1 MKQIFKVTIPDFIF
15 PGFYDTNFDPSLV
28 LTNID
33 GELYTGEEENYLEL
47 VEDYQKDVV
56 ERIINHYKKVLPE
69 EFKIIDYKLVS
80 PEYYNYSND
89 HIDLSIEC
97 SYEDILYHFF
107 NYEEE
112 DLSYYLMLDNY
123 NRGEY
128 HLALLEILLEF
139 WPFVD
144 DLYETTLHELFIYG

>member
-1 MKQIFKVTIPDFIF
+1 M
-15 PGFYDTNFDPSLV
+15 
-28 LTNID
+28 
-33 GELYTGEEENYLEL
+33 EL

-69 EFKIIDYKLVS
+69 EFKIIDYKLIS
-80 PEYYNYSND
+80 PDFYNYSND
-89 HIDLSIEC
+89 DLDLSIEC

-123 NRGEY
+123 DRGEY
-128 HLALLEILLEF
+128 HVALLEILLEF
-139 WPFVD
+139 WPSM
-144 DLYETTLHELFIYG
+144 EI